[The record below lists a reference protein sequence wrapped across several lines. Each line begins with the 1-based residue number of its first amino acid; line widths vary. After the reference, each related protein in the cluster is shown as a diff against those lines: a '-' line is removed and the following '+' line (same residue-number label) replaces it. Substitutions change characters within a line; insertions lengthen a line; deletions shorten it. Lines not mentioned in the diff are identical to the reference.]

1 MARDVE
7 VHCRECIKCQQ
18 SKLDAPTR
26 APLTSMPIGRPWE
39 MIAVDILEVL
49 LSYNNSRYLLVVQD
63 YFTKWATA
71 IPLPDQTA
79 VRITAE
85 LVKLFS
91 MFGVPEILHSDQG
104 RNFESTIL
112 RQTLEA
118 FGVSKSRTTAYHP
131 QCDGMVERM
140 NRSLLQLLRAYVET
154 QEDWERFLPLVLYAY
169 RTAVHSSTGVS
180 PFELMFGRQP
190 QHTNIATP
198 VAFDSGSYQ
207 AHLQAKLS
215 EFRDLVESNMT
226 QAANRQ
232 KVTYDHHST
241 SRTFKEGDTV
251 WLSIPTAGKLDPRW
265 EGRWIIKSIKSPINF
280 EITDGINRT
289 KVVHINRLQRRV
301 QPHITSD
308 ENTNARPQSPHSWT
322 SPQADHLNI
331 PASVPR
337 YPTRMRQ
344 QPNYLRY

>member
-1 MARDVE
+1 
-7 VHCRECIKCQQ
+7 
-18 SKLDAPTR
+18 
-26 APLTSMPIGRPWE
+26 
-39 MIAVDILEVL
+39 
-49 LSYNNSRYLLVVQD
+49 
-63 YFTKWATA
+63 
-71 IPLPDQTA
+71 
-79 VRITAE
+79 
-85 LVKLFS
+85 
-91 MFGVPEILHSDQG
+91 
-104 RNFESTIL
+104 
-112 RQTLEA
+112 
-118 FGVSKSRTTAYHP
+118 
-131 QCDGMVERM
+131 M

-198 VAFDSGSYQ
+198 VAFDFGSYQ
-207 AHLQAKLS
+207 AHLQAKLA
-215 EFRDLVESNMT
+215 EFLDLVESNMT

-251 WLSIPTAGKLDPRW
+251 WLSILTAGKLDPRW

-289 KVVHINRLQRRV
+289 KVVHINCLQRCV

-308 ENTNARPQSPHSWT
+308 ENTNVRPQSPHSWT
-322 SPQADHLNI
+322 SPQAADHFNI

-344 QPNYLRY
+344 QPNYLRYRSLRPSLKEGRA